1 MRQVLIALAAASLA
15 GTAIADSIARQG
27 SNWVRLTL
35 RPCEDAKVAAVIQA
49 QGKHPGQFRAAY
61 ASFDGRSYVACWTP
75 AQGGAALVYQD
86 ADVGFVPIGDLKP
99 APEA

>member
-1 MRQVLIALAAASLA
+1 MRRSLILAAAILA
-15 GTAIADSIARQG
+15 FPAIADSIARQG

-49 QGKHPGQFRAAY
+49 QGLHPGQFRAAY

-75 AQGGAALVYQD
+75 AQGGAALVYGDGDQ
-86 ADVGFVPIGDLKP
+86 GYVPVGDLKP